1 MPEIFHSYHEKLL
14 MEKASRFKT
23 QMTQNV
29 RSGVTGNQKSN
40 FKEIFVIAKN
50 KLNQAVPLSLKVTL
64 IYEHELN
71 ELFFIG
77 RLYNQ
82 ELYQNFYAKIKLLEF
97 LLLLI
102 LI

>member
-1 MPEIFHSYHEKLL
+1 MI
-14 MEKASRFKT
+14 
-23 QMTQNV
+23 QNV
-29 RSGVTGNQKSN
+29 RSGVTGNQNSN

-50 KLNQAVPLSLKVTL
+50 KLNQAVPLSMKVRL
-64 IYEHELN
+64 IYEHDLN

-102 LI
+102 LIWKFVMY